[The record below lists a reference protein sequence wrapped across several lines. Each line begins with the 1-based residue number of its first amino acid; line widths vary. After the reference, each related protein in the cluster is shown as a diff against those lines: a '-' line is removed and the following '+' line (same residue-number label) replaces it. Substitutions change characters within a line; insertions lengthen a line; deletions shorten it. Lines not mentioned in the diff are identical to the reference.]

1 MKIMVLS
8 DTHGDTWRLRE
19 IFSRESGFALV
30 IHLGDGER
38 DLEPFFPLPGNI
50 PLLQVRGNC
59 DFYSSLPATVVTQE
73 GGKTILCTHGHTQ
86 QVKYGLSLLRAEAR
100 DRHADIALYGH
111 THVPVQEYDD
121 GLYLCNPG
129 SVRNGDY
136 AVLEIVP
143 QGVMWLPKR
152 IH

>member
-1 MKIMVLS
+1 MKILVLS

-19 IFSRESGFALV
+19 IFSRERGISLCVF
-30 IHLGDGER
+30 LGDGER
-38 DLEPFFPLPGNI
+38 DLEPFFPMPDV
-50 PLLQVRGNC
+50 PLLAVRGNC
-59 DFYSSLPATVVTQE
+59 DFYSSFPPSLITEE
-73 GGKTILCTHGHTQ
+73 GGKTIFITHGHEQ
-86 QVKYGLSLLRAEAR
+86 HVKYGLAWLRDAAR
-100 DRHADIALYGH
+100 QAHADIALYGH

-143 QGVMWLPKR
+143 QGVMWLPRR
-152 IH
+152 IG

>member
-1 MKIMVLS
+1 MRILVVS
-8 DTHGDTWRLRE
+8 DSHGDSYALRRAVE
-19 IFSRESGFALV
+19 RESGCSLI

-38 DLEPFFPLPGNI
+38 DTAFLHDI

-59 DFYSSLPATVVTQE
+59 DFYSELPATLLTQE

-86 QVKYGLSLLRAEAR
+86 MVKYGLQALRQEAL
-100 DRHADIALYGH
+100 DKHADIALYGH
-111 THVPVQEYDD
+111 THVPVQAYED

-129 SVRNGDY
+129 SLHNGDY

-143 QGVMWLPKR
+143 AGVMWLPKR
-152 IH
+152 IY

>member
-1 MKIMVLS
+1 MRILVVS
-8 DTHGDTWRLRE
+8 DSHGDSYSLRKALE
-19 IFSRESGFALV
+19 REGNCALI

-38 DLEPFFPLPGNI
+38 DTAFIHGI

-59 DFYSSLPATVVTQE
+59 DFASELPTTLLTQE

-86 QVKYGLSLLRAEAR
+86 MVKYGLTVLREQAL
-100 DRHADIALYGH
+100 DKHADIALYGH
-111 THVPVQEYDD
+111 THVPVQTYED

-129 SVRNGDY
+129 SLHSGDY

-143 QGVMWLPKR
+143 SGIMWLPKR
-152 IH
+152 IY

>member
-1 MKIMVLS
+1 MKILVLS
-8 DTHGDTWRLRE
+8 DSHGDGWNLRE
-19 IFSRESGFALV
+19 IFSRERGFSLC

-38 DLEPFFPLPGNI
+38 DLEPFFPMPGV

-59 DFYSSLPATVVTQE
+59 DFYSTLPSKIVTQE
-73 GGKTILCTHGHTQ
+73 GGKTILCTHGHEQ
-86 QVKYGLSLLRAEAR
+86 HVKYGLSDLRFAAR
-100 DRHADIALYGH
+100 DAKADIALYGH
-111 THVPVQEYDD
+111 THVPVQTYDD

-152 IH
+152 IR